1 MSHLMII
8 SFFSFLLVKPVVSSI
23 STNGQIGKKSF
34 ITQFKTEKRNPVR
47 EPANIINKR
56 ASWPEMD
63 RDDPDEVDPVNDY
76 EMYEE
81 LAGSYSYSSLLP
93 FLRQHFKTCPSDTPK
108 VDCRPFYMPCKSELA
123 CAISCRVNDYSC
135 GSCSDTNSF
144 RKVCQC
150 CDLQASAALLVS
162 V

>member
-1 MSHLMII
+1 MFIV
-8 SFFSFLLVKPVVSSI
+8 SFFPLDPLAKPVARSLMA
-23 STNGQIGKKSF
+23 GQMDRNSF
-34 ITQFKTEKRNPVR
+34 IAQLKAERRSSGKEQPH
-47 EPANIINKR
+47 IYNKR
-56 ASWPEMD
+56 GGWDEID
-63 RDDPDEVDPVNDY
+63 KDNPDEVDPVNDY

-81 LAGSYSYSSLLP
+81 LAGSYGYSAILP

-150 CDLQASAALLVS
+150 CDVQVTALLAAA
-162 V
+162 